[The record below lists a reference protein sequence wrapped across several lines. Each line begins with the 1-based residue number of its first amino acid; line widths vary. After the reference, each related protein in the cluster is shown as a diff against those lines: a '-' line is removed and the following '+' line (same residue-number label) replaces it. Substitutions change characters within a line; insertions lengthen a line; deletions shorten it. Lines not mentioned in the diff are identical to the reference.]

1 MFSRVI
7 KQTNS
12 LGNYKPKANDMLEF
26 IQLLKQRY
34 QTVQCSLDCKHPYVL
49 DYQHRIDQ
57 LLYCEAYI
65 RKGQLQKDYPSFPL
79 QIAVI
84 GPTQAGKSSIVNVLL
99 NTSKAGVSPLA
110 GFTVH
115 PQGYCHLISP
125 ENCHGL
131 QSYFGRF
138 QSINETLLNRTRY
151 DCFSL
156 SESTVQSPLLPP
168 SVVWDTPDFDSI
180 DSADYREG
188 VIRTIALAD
197 IVVIVVS
204 KEKYADQTVWDVIK
218 TIAPLNQPTIICLNK
233 LNEGNETVLI
243 NSLKQRWQQYRSDPV
258 PQIIPMGFQ
267 QYGALPSWPTSTLP
281 ALKNLI
287 SNLRKEKHSENQKKL
302 IQQHWQSWLEPV
314 YAEHQAHNQ
323 WNNLI
328 DQVIKQ
334 AVSDYQRDY
343 LNHPH
348 HYDTF
353 QQAILNMLN
362 LLEIPAISK
371 AMSKTRRVLTW
382 PVRQLMSLGKTQMP
396 YNSSHELT
404 VLSQIGEHVLIQ
416 LADLLAEKSDTDTEP
431 RAWWKDISLLLRQ
444 NRQTIL
450 VNYQRGLD
458 EYQQNFEQNI
468 QDAAEKLYK
477 KLQQQPVTLNSL
489 RATRLTADTAAML
502 LAIQTGGIGIHD
514 LFLTP
519 MMLTITSLL
528 AESAIGSYMNKVEA
542 DLKSKQLSMVRDILI
557 QQGLGEVLSQLPSLS
572 VSSNRF
578 AISEAVCS
586 EAELELHEKKHGLR
600 IL

>member
-34 QTVQCSLDCKHPYVL
+34 QTVRSSLDLKHPYVV
-49 DYQHRIDQ
+49 DYQQRIDQ
-57 LLYCEAYI
+57 LLYSEAYI
-65 RKGQLQKDYPSFPL
+65 RKGQLKQQFPGFPL

-99 NTSKAGVSPLA
+99 NTLQAGVSPLA

-115 PQGYCHLISP
+115 PHGYCHAINP
-125 ENCHGL
+125 DDCHEL
-131 QSYFGRF
+131 QAYFGRF
-138 QSINETLLNRTRY
+138 QRIDETSFNRTRY

-156 SESTVQSPLLPP
+156 SSSTGQSTLLPP
-168 SVVWDTPDFDSI
+168 AVVWDTPDFDSI
-180 DSADYREG
+180 DAADYREG

-197 IVVIVVS
+197 IIVLVVS

-233 LNEGNETVLI
+233 LNEGNETVLV
-243 NSLKQRWQQYRSDPV
+243 NSVKQRWQQYRTDPAPTIV
-258 PQIIPMGFQ
+258 PLAFQ
-267 QYGALPSWPTSTLP
+267 QYGALPTWPSNATQAFK
-281 ALKNLI
+281 ALIGNLGKD
-287 SNLRKEKHSENQKKL
+287 NHAENQKKL
-302 IQQHWQSWLEPV
+302 IQQHWHAWLEPV
-314 YAEHQAHNQ
+314 YAEHQAQKQ
-323 WNNLI
+323 WDSLI
-328 DQVIKQ
+328 DQVVKQ
-334 AVSDYQRDY
+334 AVSQYQRDY
-343 LNHPH
+343 LNHPY

-353 QQAILNMLN
+353 QQALLNMLT

-371 AMSKTRRVLTW
+371 AMSKTRRFLTW
-382 PVRQLMSLGKTQMP
+382 PVRQLMSLGKSNTA

-416 LADLLAEKSDTDTEP
+416 LAEQLAEKSDNDTEP
-431 RAWWKDISLLLRQ
+431 RTWWKDISILLRQ
-444 NRQTIL
+444 NRQSIL

-458 EYQQNFEQNI
+458 DYQLNFEQNI
-468 QDAAEKLYK
+468 HEAAQKLYK

-502 LAIQTGGIGIHD
+502 LAIQTGGIGVHD

-519 MMLTITSLL
+519 MMLSITSLL

-542 DLKSKQLSMVRDILI
+542 ELKVKQLVIVQDTLI
-557 QQGLGEVLSQLPSLS
+557 KQGLAEALAQLPSLS
-572 VSSNRF
+572 VSSHRF
-578 AISEAVCS
+578 AISEDICLS
-586 EAELELHEKKHGLR
+586 AEKQLQEKKHGLR